1 MGTFAPNGGS
11 GTVGQ
16 YSFPLTDY
24 VAMSCYWTTVTGAG
38 DTLTIN
44 WAALPIQ
51 CFEGGCGWNYAIE
64 LVGDSAAQWD
74 GGLVG
79 WWRLDS
85 AGGPAQDARPGA
97 KPTEADLERLIEAM
111 AAATSWQRCSTTYEL
126 VSIHR
131 NEGHTP
137 CLADPV
143 LKGEMMMF
151 FHW

>member
-16 YSFPLTDY
+16 HSFPLTDY

-111 AAATSWQRCSTTYEL
+111 ERWLAQAGERYCLDTTPVASSGRHLVAALQHNL
-126 VSIHR
+126 
-131 NEGHTP
+131 
-137 CLADPV
+137 
-143 LKGEMMMF
+143 
-151 FHW
+151 